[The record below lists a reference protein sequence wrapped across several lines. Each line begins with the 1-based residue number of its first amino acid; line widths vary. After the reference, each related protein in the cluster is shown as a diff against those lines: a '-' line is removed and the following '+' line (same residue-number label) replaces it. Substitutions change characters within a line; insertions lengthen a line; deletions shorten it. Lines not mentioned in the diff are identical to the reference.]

1 MQIIEL
7 INMRKFILPLA
18 FVSICL
24 YSCSSISQLDQTR
37 LMSGATKVLQAS
49 TITDAQ
55 MAEYVADYIKQTD
68 AANNVCSESNQYAK
82 RLRKLTNGL
91 TDADGIPLNFA
102 VYNIRDVNAFA
113 CPDGSIRVYAGLM
126 DIMSDDEVLGVIG
139 HEIGHIANRDSKNAF
154 KNSLLTSALKDGIA
168 STGGTAALLTDSQ
181 LGTLGES
188 FLSAKY
194 SQKQEYAADE
204 YGYEFLKKHNKNPY
218 AMVLSF
224 QKLKQLQGSST
235 SSSSVINQ
243 LFSTHPELDKRI
255 VRMTERAKK
264 DGYIK

>member
-1 MQIIEL
+1 MKKIIFPIL
-7 INMRKFILPLA
+7 ILA
-18 FVSICL
+18 TFS
-24 YSCSSISQLDQTR
+24 SCSSLSQIDQNR
-37 LMSGATKVLQAS
+37 ATMGITKLIQAT

-55 MAEYVADYIKQTD
+55 MAAYVADYITQTD
-68 AANNVCSESNQYAK
+68 ASNNVCNENSAYTK
-82 RLRKLTNGL
+82 RLRNLTSGLNDANGI
-91 TDADGIPLNFA
+91 ALNFK

-154 KNSLLTSALKDGIA
+154 KNSLMTSALKDGIA
-168 STGGTAALLTDSQ
+168 STNSTIAVLTDSEI
-181 LGTLGES
+181 GTLGEA
-188 FLSAKY
+188 FLNAKY

-204 YGYEFLKKHNKNPY
+204 YGYEFLKKCGKNPY

-224 QKLKQLQGSST
+224 KKLQQLQGSS
-235 SSSSVINQ
+235 SSSSAINQ
-243 LFSTHPELDKRI
+243 LFSTHPELNNRIKR
-255 VRMTERAKK
+255 MEQRAKK

>member
-1 MQIIEL
+1 MKKIIFPIL
-7 INMRKFILPLA
+7 ILA
-18 FVSICL
+18 TFS
-24 YSCSSISQLDQTR
+24 SCSSFSQIDQNR
-37 LMSGATKVLQAS
+37 ATMGITKLIQAT

-55 MAEYVADYIKQTD
+55 MAAYVADYITQTD
-68 AANNVCSESNQYAK
+68 ASNNVCNENSAYTK
-82 RLRKLTNGL
+82 RLRNLTSGLNDANGI
-91 TDADGIPLNFA
+91 ALNFK

-154 KNSLLTSALKDGIA
+154 KNSLMTSALKDGIA
-168 STGGTAALLTDSQ
+168 STNSTIAVLTDSEI
-181 LGTLGES
+181 GTLGEA
-188 FLSAKY
+188 FLNAKY

-204 YGYEFLKKHNKNPY
+204 YGYEFLKKCGKNPY

-224 QKLKQLQGSST
+224 KKLQQLQGSS
-235 SSSSVINQ
+235 SSSSAINQ
-243 LFSTHPELDKRI
+243 LFSTHPELNNRIKR
-255 VRMTERAKK
+255 MEQRAKK

>member
-1 MQIIEL
+1 MKKIIFPIL
-7 INMRKFILPLA
+7 ILA
-18 FVSICL
+18 TFC
-24 YSCSSISQLDQTR
+24 SCSSFSQIDQNR
-37 LMSGATKVLQAS
+37 ATMGITKLIQAT

-55 MAEYVADYIKQTD
+55 MAAYVADYITQTD
-68 AANNVCSESNQYAK
+68 ASNNVCNENSAYTK
-82 RLRKLTNGL
+82 RLRNLTSGLNDANGI
-91 TDADGIPLNFA
+91 ALNFK

-154 KNSLLTSALKDGIA
+154 KNSLITSALKDGIA
-168 STGGTAALLTDSQ
+168 STNSTIAVLTDSEI
-181 LGTLGES
+181 GTLGEA
-188 FLSAKY
+188 FLNAKY

-204 YGYEFLKKHNKNPY
+204 YGYEFLKKCGKNPY

-224 QKLKQLQGSST
+224 KKLQQLQGSS
-235 SSSSVINQ
+235 SSSSAINQ
-243 LFSTHPELDKRI
+243 LFSTHPELNNRIKR
-255 VRMTERAKK
+255 MEQRAQK

>member
-1 MQIIEL
+1 MIMKINFLVFAL
-7 INMRKFILPLA
+7 IS
-18 FVSICL
+18 VGL
-24 YSCSSISQLDQTR
+24 YSCSSLSQLDQAR
-37 LMSGATKVLQAS
+37 LVSGATKVIQAS

-55 MAEYVADYIKQTD
+55 MAAYVSDYIAQTD
-68 AANNVCSESNQYAK
+68 AANNVCGESSPYTK
-82 RLRKLTNGL
+82 RLRKLTSGL
-91 TDADGIPLNFA
+91 TDANGIPLNFK

-126 DIMSDDEVLGVIG
+126 DIMTDDEVLGVIG

-154 KNSLLTSALKDGIA
+154 KNSLMTSALKDGIA

-181 LGTLGES
+181 LGTLGEA
-188 FLSAKY
+188 FLSANY

-204 YGYEFLKKHNKNPY
+204 YGYNFLKSHGKNPY

-224 QKLKQLQGSST
+224 KKLQQLQGSS
-235 SSSSVINQ
+235 SSSSAINQ

-255 VRMTERAKK
+255 ERLSKQAKK

>member
-1 MQIIEL
+1 MKKI
-7 INMRKFILPLA
+7 ILPLLILVT
-18 FVSICL
+18 FC
-24 YSCSSISQLDQTR
+24 SCSSLSQIDQNR
-37 LMSGATKVLQAS
+37 ATMGLTKIIQAT

-55 MAEYVADYIKQTD
+55 MAVYVADYIAQTD
-68 AANNVCSESNQYAK
+68 ARNNVCNESSAYTK
-82 RLRKLTNGL
+82 RLRKLTSGLKDANGI
-91 TDADGIPLNFA
+91 ALNFK

-126 DIMSDDEVLGVIG
+126 DIMSDEEVLGVIG

-154 KNSLLTSALKDGIA
+154 KNSLMTSALKDGLA
-168 STGGTAALLTDSQ
+168 STSSTIATLTDSE
-181 LGTLGES
+181 LGTLGEA
-188 FLSAKY
+188 FLNAKY

-204 YGYEFLKKHNKNPY
+204 YGYEFLKKCGKNPY

-224 QKLKQLQGSST
+224 KKLQQLQGSS

-243 LFSTHPELDKRI
+243 LFSTHPELNNRIKR
-255 VRMTERAKK
+255 MEQRAKK

>member
-1 MQIIEL
+1 MKKIIFPIL
-7 INMRKFILPLA
+7 ILA
-18 FVSICL
+18 TFC
-24 YSCSSISQLDQTR
+24 SCSSFSQIDQNR
-37 LMSGATKVLQAS
+37 ATMGITKLIQAT

-55 MAEYVADYIKQTD
+55 MAAYVADYITQTD
-68 AANNVCSESNQYAK
+68 ASNNVCNENSAYTK
-82 RLRKLTNGL
+82 RLRNLTSGLNDANGI
-91 TDADGIPLNFA
+91 ALNFK

-154 KNSLLTSALKDGIA
+154 KNSLMTSALKDGIA
-168 STGGTAALLTDSQ
+168 STNSTIAALTDSEI
-181 LGTLGES
+181 GTLGEA
-188 FLSAKY
+188 FLNAKY

-204 YGYEFLKKHNKNPY
+204 YGYEFLKKCGKNPY

-224 QKLKQLQGSST
+224 KKLQQLQGSS
-235 SSSSVINQ
+235 SSSSAINQ
-243 LFSTHPELDKRI
+243 LFSTHPELNNRIKR
-255 VRMTERAKK
+255 MEQRAKK

>member
-1 MQIIEL
+1 MK
-7 INMRKFILPLA
+7 KFIIALSFSSL
-18 FVSICL
+18 FL
-24 YSCSSISQLDQTR
+24 YSCSSLSQLDQNR
-37 LMSGATKVLQAS
+37 LISGAGKVIEAY

-55 MAEYVADYIKQTD
+55 MAAYVSEYITQTD
-68 AANNVCSESNQYAK
+68 AANNVCSESNSYTK
-82 RLRKLTNGL
+82 RLRKLTKGL
-91 TDADGIPLNFA
+91 TEANGIPLNFK

-126 DIMSDDEVLGVIG
+126 DIMTDEEVLGVIG

-168 STGGTAALLTDSQ
+168 STGSTAALLTDSE
-181 LGTLGES
+181 LGALGES
-188 FLSAKY
+188 FLNAKY

-204 YGYEFLKKHNKNPY
+204 YGYEFLKSHNINPY

-224 QKLKQLQGSST
+224 QKLQQLQGSS

-243 LFSTHPELDKRI
+243 LFSTHPELEKRI
-255 VRMTERAKK
+255 EKMTERAKK

>member
-1 MQIIEL
+1 MKKIIFPIL
-7 INMRKFILPLA
+7 ILA
-18 FVSICL
+18 TFC
-24 YSCSSISQLDQTR
+24 SCSSFSQIDQNR
-37 LMSGATKVLQAS
+37 ATMGITKLIQAT

-55 MAEYVADYIKQTD
+55 MAAYVADYITQTD
-68 AANNVCSESNQYAK
+68 ASNNVCNENSAYTK
-82 RLRKLTNGL
+82 RLRNLTSGLNDANGI
-91 TDADGIPLNFA
+91 ALNFK

-154 KNSLLTSALKDGIA
+154 KNSLMTSALKDGIA
-168 STGGTAALLTDSQ
+168 STNSTIAVLTDSEI
-181 LGTLGES
+181 GTLGEA
-188 FLSAKY
+188 FLNAKY

-204 YGYEFLKKHNKNPY
+204 YGYEFLKKCGKNPY

-224 QKLKQLQGSST
+224 KKLQQLQGSS
-235 SSSSVINQ
+235 SSSSAINQ
-243 LFSTHPELDKRI
+243 LFSTHPELNNRIKR
-255 VRMTERAKK
+255 MEQRAKK